1 MITLKEIYFRTV
13 DQLPEI
19 GTGIIVLAAFIL
31 ASWLIKKTVR
41 KRIKPRSKNPLLA
54 TFMGKVVAFVI
65 TLIGIVFFLEIV
77 GLGGISKHIIAG
89 AGITTFILGFA
100 FKDIGENFLS
110 GIILA
115 FNSPFKIGD
124 LVETQGTIG
133 YVYELNMRVTAL
145 KTLDGKDVF
154 IPNAQIIKT
163 PFSNYTIDGFLRYE
177 MTLGVDYDTD
187 LVKATQ
193 VINTALAGID
203 QVLQGNKKPVVVI
216 DELAASTV
224 NIRIYYWI
232 ETSKSKAK
240 SVHLVLKSEVSIKI
254 LEELKKQGI
263 YLPADIIELK
273 NYNSQAILT
282 KQ

>member
-1 MITLKEIYFRTV
+1 MIALKEIYLKTI

-19 GTGIIVLAAFIL
+19 GIGILVLLAFIL
-31 ASWLIKKTVR
+31 ASWLIKRTIR
-41 KRIKPRSKNPLLA
+41 KRIKPKSKNPLLA
-54 TFMGKVVAFVI
+54 AFMGKVVAFVI
-65 TLIGIVFFLEIV
+65 TLIGFIFFFQIV
-77 GLGGISKHIIAG
+77 GLGGIAKHIIAG

-133 YVYELNMRVTAL
+133 YVYELNMRVTAV

-154 IPNAQIIKT
+154 IPNAQIIKS

-187 LVKATQ
+187 LKKAIQ
-193 VINTALAGID
+193 AINTCLAGID

-240 SVHLVLKSEVSIKI
+240 SLHLVLKSEVSIKI
-254 LEELKKQGI
+254 LEELNKQGI